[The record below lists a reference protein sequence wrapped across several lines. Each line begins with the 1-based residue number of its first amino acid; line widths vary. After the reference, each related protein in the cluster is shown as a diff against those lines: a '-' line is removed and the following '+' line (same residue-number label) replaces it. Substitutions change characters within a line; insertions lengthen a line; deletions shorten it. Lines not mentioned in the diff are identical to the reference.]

1 MSYAKTTRHKNITRM
16 DYPAKRMHGYKVR
29 VVWKGQKYE
38 KFFGDHACG
47 DRLSALVDALDWR
60 NRTELQIGKPR
71 TEKNISGKVN
81 SNTGMMG
88 VSRVRKDG
96 REVFEVAVVDADRN
110 VHRTSY
116 SIAKH
121 GEKRALRK
129 AVQLRRQHA
138 ASYRSAT
145 GK

>member
-1 MSYAKTTRHKNITRM
+1 MALISRVKTTKYKNITRM

-29 VVWKGQKYE
+29 IVWKGQKYE
-38 KFFGDHACG
+38 KFFSDHACG

-60 NRTELQIGKPR
+60 HRTEVQIGKPR
-71 TEKNISGKVN
+71 TERNIIGKVN
-81 SNTGMMG
+81 SNTGVMG
-88 VSRVRKDG
+88 VSRIRKDG
-96 REVFEVAVVDADRN
+96 REVFEVAVVDADRK

-129 AVQLRRQHA
+129 AIQVRRQHA
-138 ASYRSAT
+138 RYRAP
-145 GK
+145 